1 LGYSSSIEIIV
12 SFGNEVEAMSEQ
24 ITIQVS
30 DQVVQHAAQV
40 AAQTHQRIEEV
51 LSNWLDS
58 VVTELPLER
67 MSDAEII
74 ALTKLNFTPEQQEEF
89 SRLLEQNRE
98 GAIDAE
104 GQARLDE
111 LMSVYERGWLRKSH
125 ALREAVRRGLHEPL
139 KP

>member
-1 LGYSSSIEIIV
+1 
-12 SFGNEVEAMSEQ
+12 MSEQ

-58 VVTELPLER
+58 VVTELPVEHL
-67 MSDAEII
+67 SDAEVL
-74 ALTKLNFTPEQQEEF
+74 ALSELNFTPEQQEEF

-98 GAIDAE
+98 GTIDDDGRE
-104 GQARLDE
+104 RLDR
-111 LMSVYERGWLRKSH
+111 LMGIYERGLLRKSQ
-125 ALREAVRRGLHEPL
+125 ALHEAVRRGLREPL